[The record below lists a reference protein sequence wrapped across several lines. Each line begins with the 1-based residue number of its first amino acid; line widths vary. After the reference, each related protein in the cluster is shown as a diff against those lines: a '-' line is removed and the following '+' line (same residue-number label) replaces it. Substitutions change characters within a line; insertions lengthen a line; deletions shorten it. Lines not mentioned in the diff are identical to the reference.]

1 MNIREVKLNEIVNI
15 YSGQGAPKEFSEY
28 GRPFIRAGSLEKLQ
42 NGDSEFTC
50 ELLNNELAE
59 KYKMSLYPKNS
70 IVFPKSG
77 MSAKIGRIYK
87 LKNDC
92 YVVNH
97 LAVVVSNNKNKVD
110 PSYLGKWF
118 YYNPPSRLIANDS
131 YPSIKLSQ
139 LNNIQ
144 ILLPTLPEQKQ
155 IVEILDRADSLRQ
168 KRRESIKLL
177 DEFLRSTFLE
187 MFGEFEKKKWPQ
199 LKMIDLAKRK
209 KGSMRTGPFGSSL
222 LHSEFVKE
230 GIAVL
235 GIDNA
240 VENYFTWKERRFIT
254 PEKYEKLK
262 QYTVYPEDIIITI
275 MGTLGRSA
283 VVPDNIPTAINTKHL
298 ACITIDKKIANPYF
312 VVYSIQSDPDVVHQL
327 NNKRRGAIM
336 DGLNLTIIKH
346 LKFNLPPLAL
356 QETFV
361 GIMKQTEALKK
372 KLETSQIE
380 LDNQFNALMQR
391 YFG

>member
-1 MNIREVKLNEIVNI
+1 MIKSIPLSEIVSLSKGTKVS
-15 YSGQGAPKEFSEY
+15 YSPVKTNSSKRFIQIDDLRNDSNLKFTEEAGTYVQRNDVVIAWDGANAGTIGHNLEGVIGSTLVRLKIKDIQFHSS
-28 GRPFIRAGSLEKLQ
+28 FISRFLKSKSSLLRSKCTGATIPHIDGKTL
-42 NGDSEFTC
+42 
-50 ELLNNELAE
+50 
-59 KYKMSLYPKNS
+59 KSLP
-70 IVFPKSG
+70 VLCL
-77 MSAKIGRIYK
+77 SAKEQDDI
-87 LKNDC
+87 
-92 YVVNH
+92 
-97 LAVVVSNNKNKVD
+97 VSV
-110 PSYLGKWF
+110 
-118 YYNPPSRLIANDS
+118 
-131 YPSIKLSQ
+131 
-139 LNNIQ
+139 
-144 ILLPTLPEQKQ
+144 
-155 IVEILDRADSLRQ
+155 LDRADSLRQ

-199 LKMIDLAKRK
+199 LKMIELAEKK

-240 VENYFTWKERRFIT
+240 VENYFTWKERRFIA

-312 VVYSIQSDPDVVHQL
+312 VVYSVQSDPDVVHQL
-327 NNKRRGAIM
+327 NSKRRGAIM

-346 LKFNLPPLAL
+346 LRFNLPPLAL

-372 KLETSQIE
+372 KLETSQAE